1 MTNVVLAQS
10 SILPKEPENQSS
22 LNNVQTHDGS
32 NTLLATCG
40 RDLFH
45 NHVTLTPDLIFIA
58 WLAAAVVYTCT
69 KFAVDSSSR
78 FTFRAQTH
86 TQSQMQLINLP
97 TSWLPPVKIVTDPW
111 LGWLVVSCYFVCLCI
126 HTLTGKRLELSKP
139 NFIHTQCMT
148 DCLSYGLTSHST
160 LNTSFLGHS
169 YQLISWLVLW
179 KSKST
184 PAEKTITIP

>member
-78 FTFRAQTH
+78 IVEYRHTNTTDYTH
-86 TQSQMQLINLP
+86 TRWMH
-97 TSWLPPVKIVTDPW
+97 
-111 LGWLVVSCYFVCLCI
+111 GWE
-126 HTLTGKRLELSKP
+126 TAAAAE
-139 NFIHTQCMT
+139 CMAVWP
-148 DCLSYGLTSHST
+148 D
-160 LNTSFLGHS
+160 
-169 YQLISWLVLW
+169 V
-179 KSKST
+179 
-184 PAEKTITIP
+184 